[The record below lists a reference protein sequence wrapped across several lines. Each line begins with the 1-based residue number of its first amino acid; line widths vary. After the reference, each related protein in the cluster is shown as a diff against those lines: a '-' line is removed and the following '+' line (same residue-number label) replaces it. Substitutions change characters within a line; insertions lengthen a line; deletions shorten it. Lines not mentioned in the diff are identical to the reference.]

1 MCSSKLESP
10 HVYDSCQQAKSH
22 QLPYPVS
29 TSVSSKPL
37 ELAFSGVWG
46 PAPDSVGRK
55 KYYVSFID
63 DFSKFTCVY
72 LLHFKSEV
80 FQKFTEFQT
89 MVERLFNIK
98 LLAIQTDG
106 GGEYQKMISFLAQKG
121 IIHYLSCPHASEY
134 QKMISFLAQKGI
146 IHYLSCPHVHQQSGP
161 AKRKHSH
168 IVEVALGL
176 LAQASMPLKFWYE
189 AITTATYL
197 INRTPSKVLNFATL
211 LE

>member
-121 IIHYLSCPHASEY
+121 IIHYLSCPH
-134 QKMISFLAQKGI
+134 
-146 IHYLSCPHVHQQSGP
+146 VHQQNGP